1 MPADWYRPVDV
12 ERLADVGESRKFD
25 LPLADLPRLTPALAS
40 TDGYARCRVTFAREQ
55 GQPVAEVAVDARLG
69 LRCQRCLKPV
79 WTAVD
84 GRSQVRFVTDPARV
98 DENDLGIEPTLA
110 PDGKIALRDLV
121 EEELLLSVPL
131 VPRHDDPRECGVIDD
146 ESAEDDGMQ
155 KPFAG
160 LGELLKRKQ

>member
-1 MPADWYRPVDV
+1 M
-12 ERLADVGESRKFD
+12 GESRKFD

-110 PDGKIALRDLV
+110 PDGKITLRDLV